1 MLIEYM
7 NYSLNKTPISI
18 MTEDVFG
25 DTELSFS
32 LNAKYSAVVA
42 FLKSQFN
49 ALLKDSYS
57 IEVEKIDDIN
67 DSKRIID
74 SLSKDDNDTY
84 AFQFKSIYLKNK
96 SLFGE
101 IKMNGTFV
109 TKFEIDNSY
118 DYPEMY
124 NNMLNSHNEEG
135 TVTIS
140 DKDQAVEGTSLVI
153 ENQANEFMQM
163 MNSKFTRKKGE
174 N

>member
-7 NYSLNKTPISI
+7 NYSLSKTPTTI

-25 DTELSFS
+25 DTGLSFS
-32 LNAKYSAVVA
+32 LNAKYSAVVS

-57 IEVEKIDDIN
+57 IEVERIV
-67 DSKRIID
+67 DS
-74 SLSKDDNDTY
+74 SSEDDNDTY
-84 AFQFKSIYLKNK
+84 EFQFKSIYLKNK
-96 SLFGE
+96 PLFGE

-118 DYPEMY
+118 DYTEMY
-124 NNMLNSHNEEG
+124 GNMLNSHNEEG
-135 TVTIS
+135 TVAIS
-140 DKDQAVEGTSLVI
+140 DKNQTVDGTSLVI
-153 ENQANEFMQM
+153 ENKANEFMQT
-163 MNSKFTRKKGE
+163 MNSKFVRKKGE

>member
-7 NYSLNKTPISI
+7 NYSLSKTPTTI

-25 DTELSFS
+25 DTGLSFS
-32 LNAKYSAVVA
+32 LSAKYSAVVS

-57 IEVEKIDDIN
+57 IEVE
-67 DSKRIID
+67 RIID
-74 SLSKDDNDTY
+74 SSSEDDNDTY
-84 AFQFKSIYLKNK
+84 EFQFKSIYLKNK
-96 SLFGE
+96 PLFGE

-118 DYPEMY
+118 DYTEMY

-140 DKDQAVEGTSLVI
+140 DKDQTVYGTSLVI
-153 ENQANEFMQM
+153 ENKANEFMQT
-163 MNSKFTRKKGE
+163 MNSKFIRKKGE

>member
-7 NYSLNKTPISI
+7 NYSLNKTPITI

-25 DTELSFS
+25 DTGLSFS
-32 LNAKYSAVVA
+32 LNAKYNAVVA

-57 IEVEKIDDIN
+57 IEVEKISDT
-67 DSKRIID
+67 DSKD
-74 SLSKDDNDTY
+74 NNDTY
-84 AFQFKSIYLKNK
+84 TFQFKSIYLKNK
-96 SLFGE
+96 SLSGE
-101 IKMNGTFV
+101 IKMDGTFV
-109 TKFEIDNSY
+109 TKFEVDNSY
-118 DYPEMY
+118 DYSEMY

>member
-7 NYSLNKTPISI
+7 NYSLSKTPTTI

-25 DTELSFS
+25 DTVLSFS
-32 LNAKYSAVVA
+32 LSAKYSAVVS

-57 IEVEKIDDIN
+57 IEVERIV
-67 DSKRIID
+67 DS
-74 SLSKDDNDTY
+74 SSEDDNDTY
-84 AFQFKSIYLKNK
+84 EFQFKSIYLKNK
-96 SLFGE
+96 PLFGE

-118 DYPEMY
+118 DYSEMY
-124 NNMLNSHNEEG
+124 SNMLNSHNEEG
-135 TVTIS
+135 TVAIS
-140 DKDQAVEGTSLVI
+140 DKDQTVDGTSLVI
-153 ENQANEFMQM
+153 ENKANEFMQT
-163 MNSKFTRKKGE
+163 MNSKFVRKKGE

>member
-7 NYSLNKTPISI
+7 NYSLSKTPTTI

-25 DTELSFS
+25 DTGLSFS
-32 LNAKYSAVVA
+32 LSAKYSAVVS

-57 IEVEKIDDIN
+57 IEVERIV
-67 DSKRIID
+67 DSSSED
-74 SLSKDDNDTY
+74 NNDTY
-84 AFQFKSIYLKNK
+84 EFQFKSIYLKNK
-96 SLFGE
+96 PLFGE

-118 DYPEMY
+118 DYSEMY
-124 NNMLNSHNEEG
+124 GNMLNSHNEEG
-135 TVTIS
+135 TVAIS
-140 DKDQAVEGTSLVI
+140 DKDQTVDGTSLVI
-153 ENQANEFMQM
+153 ENKANEFMQT
-163 MNSKFTRKKGE
+163 MNSKFIRKKGE

>member
-7 NYSLNKTPISI
+7 NYFLSKTPTTI

-25 DTELSFS
+25 DTGLSFS
-32 LNAKYSAVVA
+32 LSAKYSAVVS

-57 IEVEKIDDIN
+57 IEVERIV
-67 DSKRIID
+67 DS
-74 SLSKDDNDTY
+74 SSEDDNDTY
-84 AFQFKSIYLKNK
+84 EFQFKSIYLKNK
-96 SLFGE
+96 PLFGE

-118 DYPEMY
+118 DYSEMY
-124 NNMLNSHNEEG
+124 GNMLNSHNEEG
-135 TVTIS
+135 TVAIS
-140 DKDQAVEGTSLVI
+140 DKDQTVDGTSLVI
-153 ENQANEFMQM
+153 ENKANEFMQT
-163 MNSKFTRKKGE
+163 MNSKFIRKKGE

>member
-7 NYSLNKTPISI
+7 NYSLSKTPTTI

-25 DTELSFS
+25 DTGLSFS
-32 LNAKYSAVVA
+32 LSAKYSAVVS

-57 IEVEKIDDIN
+57 IEVERIV
-67 DSKRIID
+67 DS
-74 SLSKDDNDTY
+74 SSEDDNDTY
-84 AFQFKSIYLKNK
+84 EFQFKSIYLKNK
-96 SLFGE
+96 PLFGA

-118 DYPEMY
+118 DYTEMY
-124 NNMLNSHNEEG
+124 SNMLNSHNEEG
-135 TVTIS
+135 TVAIS
-140 DKDQAVEGTSLVI
+140 DKDQTVDGTSLVI
-153 ENQANEFMQM
+153 ENKANEFMQT
-163 MNSKFTRKKGE
+163 MNSKFIRKKGE

>member
-7 NYSLNKTPISI
+7 NYSLSKTPTTI

-25 DTELSFS
+25 DTGLSFS
-32 LNAKYSAVVA
+32 LSAKYSAVVS

-57 IEVEKIDDIN
+57 IEVERIV
-67 DSKRIID
+67 DS
-74 SLSKDDNDTY
+74 SSEDDNDTY
-84 AFQFKSIYLKNK
+84 EFQFKSIYLKNK
-96 SLFGE
+96 PLFGE

-118 DYPEMY
+118 DYTEMY

-135 TVTIS
+135 TVAIS
-140 DKDQAVEGTSLVI
+140 DKDQTVDGTSLVI
-153 ENQANEFMQM
+153 ENKANEFMQT
-163 MNSKFTRKKGE
+163 MNSKFIRKKGE

>member
-7 NYSLNKTPISI
+7 NYSLSKTPTTI

-25 DTELSFS
+25 DTGLSFS
-32 LNAKYSAVVA
+32 LSAKYSAVVS
-42 FLKSQFN
+42 FLKFQFN

-57 IEVEKIDDIN
+57 IEVERIV
-67 DSKRIID
+67 DS
-74 SLSKDDNDTY
+74 SSEDDNDTY
-84 AFQFKSIYLKNK
+84 EFQFKSIYLKNK
-96 SLFGE
+96 PLFGE

-118 DYPEMY
+118 DYTEMY

-135 TVTIS
+135 TVAIS
-140 DKDQAVEGTSLVI
+140 DKDQTVDGTSLVI
-153 ENQANEFMQM
+153 ENKANEFMQT
-163 MNSKFTRKKGE
+163 MNSKFVRKKGE

>member
-7 NYSLNKTPISI
+7 NYSLSKTPTTI

-25 DTELSFS
+25 DTGLSFS
-32 LNAKYSAVVA
+32 LSAKYSAVVS

-57 IEVEKIDDIN
+57 IEVERIV
-67 DSKRIID
+67 DS
-74 SLSKDDNDTY
+74 SSEDDNDTY
-84 AFQFKSIYLKNK
+84 EFQFKSIYLKNK
-96 SLFGE
+96 PLFGE

-118 DYPEMY
+118 DYSEMY
-124 NNMLNSHNEEG
+124 GNMLNSHNEEG
-135 TVTIS
+135 TVAIS
-140 DKDQAVEGTSLVI
+140 DKDQIVDGTSLVI
-153 ENQANEFMQM
+153 ENKANEFMQT
-163 MNSKFTRKKGE
+163 MNSKFIRKKGE

>member
-7 NYSLNKTPISI
+7 NYSLNKTPITI

-42 FLKSQFN
+42 FIKSQFD

-57 IEVEKIDDIN
+57 IEVEKISDT
-67 DSKRIID
+67 DSKD
-74 SLSKDDNDTY
+74 NNDTY
-84 AFQFKSIYLKNK
+84 TFQFKSIYLKNK
-96 SLFGE
+96 SLSGE
-101 IKMNGTFV
+101 IKMDGTFV
-109 TKFEIDNSY
+109 TKFEVDNSY
-118 DYPEMY
+118 DYSEMY

-140 DKDQAVEGTSLVI
+140 DKEQAVEGTSLVI

>member
-7 NYSLNKTPISI
+7 NYSLSKTPTTI

-25 DTELSFS
+25 DTGLSFS
-32 LNAKYSAVVA
+32 LSAKYSAVVS

-57 IEVEKIDDIN
+57 IEVERIV
-67 DSKRIID
+67 DS
-74 SLSKDDNDTY
+74 SSEDDNDTY
-84 AFQFKSIYLKNK
+84 EFQFKSIYLKNK
-96 SLFGE
+96 PLFGE

-118 DYPEMY
+118 DYSEMY
-124 NNMLNSHNEEG
+124 SNMLNSHNEEG
-135 TVTIS
+135 TVAIS
-140 DKDQAVEGTSLVI
+140 DKDQTVDGTSLVI
-153 ENQANEFMQM
+153 ENKANEFMQT
-163 MNSKFTRKKGE
+163 MNSKFVRKKGE

>member
-7 NYSLNKTPISI
+7 NYSLSKTPTTI

-25 DTELSFS
+25 DTGLSFS
-32 LNAKYSAVVA
+32 LSAKYSAVVS

-57 IEVEKIDDIN
+57 IEVERIV
-67 DSKRIID
+67 DS
-74 SLSKDDNDTY
+74 SSEDDNDTY
-84 AFQFKSIYLKNK
+84 EFQFKSIYLKNK
-96 SLFGE
+96 PLFGE

-118 DYPEMY
+118 DYTEMY

-135 TVTIS
+135 TVAIS
-140 DKDQAVEGTSLVI
+140 DKDQTVDGTSLVI
-153 ENQANEFMQM
+153 ENKANEFMQT
-163 MNSKFTRKKGE
+163 MNSKFVRKKGE

>member
-7 NYSLNKTPISI
+7 NYSLSKTPTTI

-32 LNAKYSAVVA
+32 LSAKYSAVVS

-57 IEVEKIDDIN
+57 IEVERIV
-67 DSKRIID
+67 DS
-74 SLSKDDNDTY
+74 SSEDDNDTY
-84 AFQFKSIYLKNK
+84 EFQFKSIYLKNK
-96 SLFGE
+96 PLFGE

-118 DYPEMY
+118 DYTEMY

-135 TVTIS
+135 TVSIS
-140 DKDQAVEGTSLVI
+140 DKDQTVDGTSLVI
-153 ENQANEFMQM
+153 ENKANEFMQT
-163 MNSKFTRKKGE
+163 MNSKFIRKKGE

>member
-7 NYSLNKTPISI
+7 NYSLSKTPTTI

-25 DTELSFS
+25 DTGLSFS
-32 LNAKYSAVVA
+32 LNAKYSAVVS

-57 IEVEKIDDIN
+57 IEVERIV
-67 DSKRIID
+67 DS
-74 SLSKDDNDTY
+74 SSEDDNDTY
-84 AFQFKSIYLKNK
+84 EFQFKSIYLKNK
-96 SLFGE
+96 PLFGE

-118 DYPEMY
+118 DYSEMY
-124 NNMLNSHNEEG
+124 GNMLNSHNEEG
-135 TVTIS
+135 TVAIS
-140 DKDQAVEGTSLVI
+140 DKDQTVDGTSLVI
-153 ENQANEFMQM
+153 ENKANEFMQT
-163 MNSKFTRKKGE
+163 MNSKFVRKKGE

>member
-7 NYSLNKTPISI
+7 NYSLNKTPITI

-25 DTELSFS
+25 DTGLSFS
-32 LNAKYSAVVA
+32 LNAKYNAVVA

-57 IEVEKIDDIN
+57 IEVERISDTDD
-67 DSKRIID
+67 SRRIID
-74 SLSKDDNDTY
+74 SLSKDNNDTY
-84 AFQFKSIYLKNK
+84 TFQFKSIYLKNK
-96 SLFGE
+96 SLSGE
-101 IKMNGTFV
+101 IKMDGTFV

-118 DYPEMY
+118 DYSEMY

>member
-7 NYSLNKTPISI
+7 NYSLSKTPTTI
-18 MTEDVFG
+18 MTEDVFD
-25 DTELSFS
+25 DTGLSFS
-32 LNAKYSAVVA
+32 LSAKYSAVVS

-49 ALLKDSYS
+49 ALLKDSYA
-57 IEVEKIDDIN
+57 IEVE
-67 DSKRIID
+67 RITN
-74 SLSKDDNDTY
+74 STSEDDNDTY
-84 AFQFKSIYLKNK
+84 EFQFKSIYLKNK

-124 NNMLNSHNEEG
+124 GNMLNSHNEEG
-135 TVTIS
+135 MVAINDRDQTV
-140 DKDQAVEGTSLVI
+140 DGTSLVI
-153 ENQANEFMQM
+153 ENKANEFMQM
-163 MNSKFTRKKGE
+163 MNSKFIRKKGE

>member
-7 NYSLNKTPISI
+7 NYSLSRTPTTI

-25 DTELSFS
+25 DTGLSFS
-32 LNAKYSAVVA
+32 LSAKYSAVVS

-57 IEVEKIDDIN
+57 IEVERIV
-67 DSKRIID
+67 DS
-74 SLSKDDNDTY
+74 SSEDDNDTY
-84 AFQFKSIYLKNK
+84 EFQFKSIYLKNK
-96 SLFGE
+96 PLFGE

-118 DYPEMY
+118 DYTEMY

-135 TVTIS
+135 TVAIS
-140 DKDQAVEGTSLVI
+140 DKDQTVDGTSLVI
-153 ENQANEFMQM
+153 ENKANEFMQT
-163 MNSKFTRKKGE
+163 MNSKFIRKKGE

>member
-7 NYSLNKTPISI
+7 NYSLSKTPITI

-25 DTELSFS
+25 DTGLSFS
-32 LNAKYSAVVA
+32 LSAKYSAVVS

-57 IEVEKIDDIN
+57 IEVERIV
-67 DSKRIID
+67 DS
-74 SLSKDDNDTY
+74 SSEDDNDTY
-84 AFQFKSIYLKNK
+84 EFQFKSIYLKNK
-96 SLFGE
+96 PLFGE

-118 DYPEMY
+118 DYSEMY
-124 NNMLNSHNEEG
+124 GNMLNSHNEEG
-135 TVTIS
+135 TVAIS
-140 DKDQAVEGTSLVI
+140 DKDQTVDGTSLVI
-153 ENQANEFMQM
+153 ENKANEFMQT
-163 MNSKFTRKKGE
+163 MNSKFVRKKGE

>member
-7 NYSLNKTPISI
+7 NYSLSKTPTTI

-25 DTELSFS
+25 DTGLSFS
-32 LNAKYSAVVA
+32 LSAKYSAVVS

-57 IEVEKIDDIN
+57 IEVERIV
-67 DSKRIID
+67 DS
-74 SLSKDDNDTY
+74 SSEDDNDTY
-84 AFQFKSIYLKNK
+84 EFQFKSIYLKNK
-96 SLFGE
+96 PLFGE

-118 DYPEMY
+118 DYTEMY
-124 NNMLNSHNEEG
+124 SNMLNSHNEEG
-135 TVTIS
+135 TVAIS
-140 DKDQAVEGTSLVI
+140 DKDQTVDGTSLVI
-153 ENQANEFMQM
+153 ENKANEFMQT
-163 MNSKFTRKKGE
+163 MNSKFIRKKGE

>member
-7 NYSLNKTPISI
+7 NYSLSKTPTTI

-25 DTELSFS
+25 DTGLSFS
-32 LNAKYSAVVA
+32 LSAKYSAVVS

-57 IEVEKIDDIN
+57 IEVE
-67 DSKRIID
+67 RIVE
-74 SLSKDDNDTY
+74 SSSEDDNDTY
-84 AFQFKSIYLKNK
+84 EFQFKSIYLKNK
-96 SLFGE
+96 PLFGE

-118 DYPEMY
+118 DYSEMY
-124 NNMLNSHNEEG
+124 GNMLNSHNEEG

-140 DKDQAVEGTSLVI
+140 DKDQTVYGTSLVI
-153 ENQANEFMQM
+153 ENKANEFMQT
-163 MNSKFTRKKGE
+163 MNSKFVRKKGE

>member
-7 NYSLNKTPISI
+7 NYSLNKTPITI

-42 FLKSQFN
+42 FIKSQFD

-57 IEVEKIDDIN
+57 IEVERISDTDD
-67 DSKRIID
+67 SRRIID

-84 AFQFKSIYLKNK
+84 EFQFKSIYLKNK
-96 SLFGE
+96 SLIGE

-109 TKFEIDNSY
+109 TKFEVDNSY

-140 DKDQAVEGTSLVI
+140 NKEQAVEGTSLVI

>member
-7 NYSLNKTPISI
+7 NYSLSKTPTTI

-25 DTELSFS
+25 DTGLSFS
-32 LNAKYSAVVA
+32 LNAKYSAVVS

-57 IEVEKIDDIN
+57 IEVERIV
-67 DSKRIID
+67 DS
-74 SLSKDDNDTY
+74 SSEDDNDTY
-84 AFQFKSIYLKNK
+84 EFQFKSIYLKNK
-96 SLFGE
+96 PLFGE

-118 DYPEMY
+118 DYSEMY
-124 NNMLNSHNEEG
+124 GNMLNSHNEEG
-135 TVTIS
+135 MVAIS
-140 DKDQAVEGTSLVI
+140 DKNQTVDGTSLVS
-153 ENQANEFMQM
+153 ENKANEVMQT
-163 MNSKFTRKKGE
+163 MNSKFIRKKGE

>member
-7 NYSLNKTPISI
+7 NYSLSKTPTTI

-25 DTELSFS
+25 DTGLSFS
-32 LNAKYSAVVA
+32 LSAKYSAVVS

-57 IEVEKIDDIN
+57 IEVERIV
-67 DSKRIID
+67 DS
-74 SLSKDDNDTY
+74 SEDDNDTY
-84 AFQFKSIYLKNK
+84 EFQFKSIYLKNK
-96 SLFGE
+96 PLFGE

-118 DYPEMY
+118 DYSEMY
-124 NNMLNSHNEEG
+124 GNMLNSHNEEG
-135 TVTIS
+135 IVAIS
-140 DKDQAVEGTSLVI
+140 DKNQTVYGTSLVI
-153 ENQANEFMQM
+153 ENKANEFMQT
-163 MNSKFTRKKGE
+163 MNSKFIRKKGE

>member
-7 NYSLNKTPISI
+7 NYSLNKTPITI

-42 FLKSQFN
+42 FIKSQFD

-57 IEVEKIDDIN
+57 IEVEKISDT
-67 DSKRIID
+67 DSKD
-74 SLSKDDNDTY
+74 NNDTY
-84 AFQFKSIYLKNK
+84 TFQFKSIYLKNK
-96 SLFGE
+96 SLSGE
-101 IKMNGTFV
+101 IKMDGTFV

-118 DYPEMY
+118 DYSEMY

-140 DKDQAVEGTSLVI
+140 DKEQAVEGTSLVI

>member
-7 NYSLNKTPISI
+7 NYSLNKTPTTI

-25 DTELSFS
+25 DIGLSFS

-57 IEVEKIDDIN
+57 IEVEKIDDT
-67 DSKRIID
+67 D
-74 SLSKDDNDTY
+74 SKDDNDTY
-84 AFQFKSIYLKNK
+84 EFQFKSIYLKNK

-109 TKFEIDNSY
+109 TKFEVDNSY

-140 DKDQAVEGTSLVI
+140 DKEQAVEGTSLVI

>member
-7 NYSLNKTPISI
+7 NYSLNKTPITI

-42 FLKSQFN
+42 FIKSQFN

-57 IEVEKIDDIN
+57 IEVEKIDDT
-67 DSKRIID
+67 DSKD
-74 SLSKDDNDTY
+74 NNDTY
-84 AFQFKSIYLKNK
+84 VFQFKSIYLKNK
-96 SLFGE
+96 SLSGE

-109 TKFEIDNSY
+109 TKFEVDNSY

-140 DKDQAVEGTSLVI
+140 DKEQAVEGTSLVI

>member
-7 NYSLNKTPISI
+7 NYSLSKTPTTI

-25 DTELSFS
+25 DTGLSFILS
-32 LNAKYSAVVA
+32 AKYSAVVS

-57 IEVEKIDDIN
+57 IEVERIV
-67 DSKRIID
+67 DS
-74 SLSKDDNDTY
+74 SSEDDNDTY
-84 AFQFKSIYLKNK
+84 EFQFKSIYLKNK
-96 SLFGE
+96 PLFGE

-118 DYPEMY
+118 DYSEMY
-124 NNMLNSHNEEG
+124 GNMLNSHNEEG
-135 TVTIS
+135 TVAIS
-140 DKDQAVEGTSLVI
+140 DKDQTVDGTSLVI
-153 ENQANEFMQM
+153 ENKANEFMQT
-163 MNSKFTRKKGE
+163 MNSKFIRKKGE

>member
-7 NYSLNKTPISI
+7 NYSLNKTPITI

-25 DTELSFS
+25 VTELSFS
-32 LNAKYSAVVA
+32 LNVEYSAVVA

-57 IEVEKIDDIN
+57 IEVEKIDDT
-67 DSKRIID
+67 DSKD
-74 SLSKDDNDTY
+74 NNDTY
-84 AFQFKSIYLKNK
+84 TFQFKSIYLKNK
-96 SLFGE
+96 SLSGE
-101 IKMNGTFV
+101 IKMDGTFV

-118 DYPEMY
+118 DYSEMY

-140 DKDQAVEGTSLVI
+140 DKEQAVEGTSLVI

>member
-7 NYSLNKTPISI
+7 NYSLNKTPITI

-25 DTELSFS
+25 DIGLSFS
-32 LNAKYSAVVA
+32 LNTKYCAVVD

-57 IEVEKIDDIN
+57 IEVEKIDDT
-67 DSKRIID
+67 DSKD
-74 SLSKDDNDTY
+74 NNDTY
-84 AFQFKSIYLKNK
+84 VFQFKSIYLKNK
-96 SLFGE
+96 SLSGE

-109 TKFEIDNSY
+109 TKFEVDNSY

-140 DKDQAVEGTSLVI
+140 DKEQAVEGTSLVI

>member
-7 NYSLNKTPISI
+7 NYSLSKTPTTI

-25 DTELSFS
+25 DTGLSFS
-32 LNAKYSAVVA
+32 LSAKYSAVVS

-57 IEVEKIDDIN
+57 IEVERIV
-67 DSKRIID
+67 DS
-74 SLSKDDNDTY
+74 SSEDDNDTY
-84 AFQFKSIYLKNK
+84 EFQFKSIYLKNK
-96 SLFGE
+96 PLFGE

-118 DYPEMY
+118 DYSEMY
-124 NNMLNSHNEEG
+124 GNMLNSHNEEG
-135 TVTIS
+135 TVAIS
-140 DKDQAVEGTSLVI
+140 DKDQTVDGTSLVI
-153 ENQANEFMQM
+153 ENKANEFMQM
-163 MNSKFTRKKGE
+163 MNSKFIRKKGE

>member
-7 NYSLNKTPISI
+7 NYSLSKTPTTI

-25 DTELSFS
+25 DTGLSFS
-32 LNAKYSAVVA
+32 LSAKYSAVVS

-57 IEVEKIDDIN
+57 IEVERIV
-67 DSKRIID
+67 DS
-74 SLSKDDNDTY
+74 SSEDDNDTY
-84 AFQFKSIYLKNK
+84 EFQFKSIYLKNK
-96 SLFGE
+96 PLFGE

-118 DYPEMY
+118 DYTEMY

-135 TVTIS
+135 TVAIS
-140 DKDQAVEGTSLVI
+140 DKDQTVDGTSLVI
-153 ENQANEFMQM
+153 ENQANEFMQT
-163 MNSKFTRKKGE
+163 MNSKFVRKKGE

>member
-7 NYSLNKTPISI
+7 NYSLNKTPITI

-25 DTELSFS
+25 DTGLSFS
-32 LNAKYSAVVA
+32 LNVKYCAVVD

-57 IEVEKIDDIN
+57 IEVEKIDDT
-67 DSKRIID
+67 D
-74 SLSKDDNDTY
+74 SKDDNDTY
-84 AFQFKSIYLKNK
+84 EFQFKSIYLKNK

-109 TKFEIDNSY
+109 TKFEVDNSY

-140 DKDQAVEGTSLVI
+140 DKEQAVEGTSLVI